1 MSNDKFYILFAIKDN
16 QLYYI
21 SNTNPI
27 IWSPDIRV
35 SKCFTNRYSAE
46 CVVLRDYENYRYFTK
61 MIQSKSIDCIYI
73 SEYLYNFE
81 EIRRD
86 KLL

>member
-1 MSNDKFYILFAIKDN
+1 MANDKIYILFAIKDN

-27 IWSPDIRV
+27 IWSPDIRA
-35 SKCFTNRYSAE
+35 SKYFLSRYSAE
-46 CVVLRDYENYRYFTK
+46 CVVLRDYENYRYFSK
-61 MIQSKSIDCIYI
+61 MIQSKSIDSIFI
-73 SEYLYNFE
+73 AEYLQNFE
-81 EIRRD
+81 EIGRD

>member
-1 MSNDKFYILFAIKDN
+1 MANDKIYILFAIKDN
-16 QLYYI
+16 QIYYI

-27 IWSPDIRV
+27 IWSPDIRA
-35 SKCFTNRYSAE
+35 SKCFINRYSAE
-46 CVVLRDYENYRYFTK
+46 CIVLRDYENYRYFSK
-61 MIQSKSIDCIYI
+61 MIQSKSIDYIYI
-73 SEYLYNFE
+73 AECLKNFE